1 MGKSERVGERERVKV
16 GEREWASE
24 SERVDE

>member
-1 MGKSERVGERERVKV
+1 MGKSEGVGERERVRV

-24 SERVDE
+24 NVRVGE